1 MLVLYHITTFAPISA
16 NACTILQPIPDVEP
30 VTMAVFPRSENRS
43 QIGGASARLSVAW
56 MKFPPWIGLVDILS
70 LVVARY
76 VLRSGTMQREKKIV
90 ETQVWENNKVILEW
104 SQFILDY
111 VSIGFYV
118 ESEILD

>member
-1 MLVLYHITTFAPISA
+1 
-16 NACTILQPIPDVEP
+16 
-30 VTMAVFPRSENRS
+30 
-43 QIGGASARLSVAW
+43 VAW

-76 VLRSGTMQREKKIV
+76 VLKSGTMQREKKIV
-90 ETQVWENNKVILEW
+90 ETQVWEKNKVILEW